1 MKKGDDVPKN
11 SFCAKNQFIKPEKD
25 RSHTINRHPEL
36 AIIRLLTVSVIIN
49 SVGMKEWL
57 LTETIWGKLRQM
69 ILKSRKKR

>member
-1 MKKGDDVPKN
+1 MPKN

-57 LTETIWGKLRQM
+57 LTEKIWGKFAPND
-69 ILKSRKKR
+69 S